1 MNVFN
6 LRLLIGADFVHQIS
20 IIFFTKGSSH
30 LCVLERTSKKFL
42 RKKVEQCVCVLS
54 LRKYLSRYNN
64 IIILTFC
71 SFLFDSKI
79 TRKKLKM
86 VIEVQ
91 PEQNTVPEPSNRSI
105 PDDVPLI
112 NDIDMLRSL
121 QEKPGLFSYR
131 ACKYLTFIIS
141 FHSFQSRLLQMV
153 LFLVLLQ

>member
-1 MNVFN
+1 
-6 LRLLIGADFVHQIS
+6 
-20 IIFFTKGSSH
+20 
-30 LCVLERTSKKFL
+30 
-42 RKKVEQCVCVLS
+42 
-54 LRKYLSRYNN
+54 
-64 IIILTFC
+64 
-71 SFLFDSKI
+71 
-79 TRKKLKM
+79 M

-153 LFLVLLQ
+153 LFLVLLQWTGVVLFGKTSFLQAELLVYCLVHMFTYKYDTYTRLISLLSWRIAKWNCHLLPRKGFCLKSGDQ